1 MSTQAPS
8 NDPDTDRFGK
18 VGRTSERKRAAMVL
32 AIIAAVAVVLVAVM
46 VLVLGSSGD
55 DKATPP
61 APTFTGPAV
70 TVTGGQSHSSS
81 APASHSRSGSTSAS
95 SSATRTKA
103 RTGPVSCPTSAPCSL
118 PDDVGNAVQALNDY
132 RTAHGRQAVTGHV
145 TRAARSCAVSSG
157 DTCHSDFF
165 WEPVG
170 RSGKQVITKIADSG
184 SKGTSWLLDRSMKS
198 VAVGWAYIPS
208 SKSYECALIA
218 EH

>member
-18 VGRTSERKRAAMVL
+18 VERASERKRAAMAL

-61 APTFTGPAV
+61 APNFTGPAV

-81 APASHSRSGSTSAS
+81 APATHARSRSTGAAS
-95 SSATRTKA
+95 STTRTKT
-103 RTGPVSCPTSAPCSL
+103 RTGPVSCPTSSPCSL
-118 PDDVGNAVQALNDY
+118 PDDVGGALQALNDY
-132 RTAHGRQAVTGHV
+132 RTAHGRAAVPGHV
-145 TRAARSCAVSSG
+145 TRGARSCAVSSG
-157 DTCHSDFF
+157 DTCRSDFF

-170 RSGKQVITKIADSG
+170 RSGKQVIAKIAASG
-184 SKGTSWLLDRSMKS
+184 GKGTSWLLDRSMRS
-198 VAVGWAYIPS
+198 VQIGWAYIPS

-218 EH
+218 VH